1 MPISVPGSRLHRRAS
16 DCLAS
21 SRGSAH
27 RRSAGCRQARG
38 FTLLELLIVIAI
50 VAISVGVVALALRD
64 SQAAKLD
71 EEAVRLAAL
80 FEMARAESRAS
91 GAPVQ
96 WAPVTLAV
104 DAGMQFRFIGL
115 PASQPLPVRW
125 LDSQTR
131 AQVVGAAVVVLG
143 PEAILP
149 AQRVALRLGDKRV
162 DISTDGL
169 APFALLPQVPA
180 TP

>member
-1 MPISVPGSRLHRRAS
+1 MPTSVPGSKRPGRRNGG
-16 DCLAS
+16 LLM
-21 SRGSAH
+21 
-27 RRSAGCRQARG
+27 RRVAVRG
-38 FTLLELLIVIAI
+38 FTMIELLIVIAI

-91 GAPVQ
+91 GAPVR

-104 DAGMQFRFIGL
+104 DAGVQFRFVGL
-115 PASQPLPVRW
+115 PASQPLPTRW
-125 LDSQTR
+125 LDTQTR
-131 AQVVGAAVVVLG
+131 AEVVGAPAVVLG

-149 AQRVALRLGDKRV
+149 AQRVVLRLGDKRV

-169 APFALLPQVPA
+169 SPFAAAPLPAPA
-180 TP
+180 P